1 MQKKPRDCITS
12 IDIGSGY
19 IKMLQISNRDGIE
32 ISRWGLIET
41 PKIGQEMAD
50 MDDGEVA
57 RAIRECFRG
66 KGFSCKRTSLCL
78 SDPSII
84 SRDMR
89 LPEMG
94 DEEIRENVK
103 FEISEYFSIDPD
115 KYSIT
120 YRVLGM
126 EDNDGRTVLH
136 LLGVA
141 APLDL
146 IARYLR
152 IIRKAGLKPEYVD
165 VNINAYLKASRLLDG
180 IEDISRDHGVCIMD
194 YGHSTLT
201 VCVFEKGVPF
211 VVRTV
216 ERSWDDRNFD
226 AIAATLTQ
234 VMDYYYSRSYTRN
247 IDRVW
252 LVGGGSLKKDLCQYL
267 ELQTGAEVKGIT
279 PALLKVKRDEEDVF
293 PAAIYFKC
301 LGAAIRED

>member
-1 MQKKPRDCITS
+1 MPKFIDKVIG

-19 IKMLQISNRDGIE
+19 IKMLQMSYQGGME

-41 PKIGQEMAD
+41 PKIGQEMAA

-57 RAIRECFRG
+57 KAIRECF
-66 KGFSCKRTSLCL
+66 KYNGFSVKRTSLCL

-84 SRDMR
+84 FRDIR
-89 LPEMG
+89 LPEMR

-103 FEISEYFSIDPD
+103 FEMSEYFSIDPD

-120 YRVLGM
+120 YRVLGK
-126 EDNDGRTVLH
+126 EDNDGRVVLH

-152 IIRKAGLKPEYVD
+152 IIRKAGLRPEYVD
-165 VNINAYLKASRLLDG
+165 VSVNAYLKAAKLLDDV
-180 IEDISRDHGVCIMD
+180 EDISNSRGVCIMD
-194 YGHSTLT
+194 YGYSTLT
-201 VCVFEKGVPF
+201 VCVLENGVPF

-216 ERSWDDRNFD
+216 DKSWDDHNFD
-226 AIAATLTQ
+226 AVAATLTQ
-234 VMDYYYSRSYTRN
+234 VMDYYYSRTYTWH
-247 IDRVW
+247 IERVW
-252 LVGGGSLKKDLCQYL
+252 VVGGGSVAKDLCQYL
-267 ELQTGAEVKGIT
+267 ELQTGAEVKEVT
-279 PALLKVKRDEEDVF
+279 PQLLKVKYDEGHDF
-293 PAAIYFKC
+293 PASLYFKC